1 MVIVWAAVGSSTAKP
16 HNPPNKVAEKKEQ
29 EEQVEKKKSALLG
42 RLGQRESKWNRGE
55 REGSHKRTACVR
67 PSAEG
72 GQNSMCMFLGCCY
85 NEDGPERAA
94 SPESSVW
101 ASR

>member
-42 RLGQRESKWNRGE
+42 RLGQRESKWDRGE

-67 PSAEG
+67 PNAEG
-72 GQNSMCMFLGCCY
+72 GQNSMCMFLGCY